1 MLALVA
7 CFTVTP
13 HVHADAPSRT
23 VAAAGSS
30 LRAASGWSPPAASGS
45 SLRATSGAAPPACP
59 RSSPGLAS
67 AASVF
72 PGFVI
77 HGSGHLVNGCAATGA
92 RLLWLELAGLGLIVT
107 ALAPA
112 VVLGANDYLVPIQ
125 AFLGMSGVALFSGS
139 WLLDMYGS
147 FAPADARGS
156 GRTRAPVLETQLGY
170 RYVYDPIFDYRHFVV
185 QGFEWWHGSLRLM
198 PRADFAREDMN
209 VRYSLPVAWR
219 WFGTTPER
227 AAPDGSFAE
236 VQVAATHHG
245 FPRDGFD
252 VQTLEVG
259 VESRLDLLK
268 VDPEFGGTFA
278 ELGAGLG
285 VNRYDYEAPGAG
297 HDNNGLLLMGFALGA
312 YFGDPDR
319 RGGEVKLGYDHR
331 HDDYAAG
338 IKLSGVGSGAA
349 GHFGLEARG
358 YWDEWGLLLD
368 AQVGSAYVMGLS
380 VLFRQGGSF
389 GR

>member
-1 MLALVA
+1 M
-7 CFTVTP
+7 
-13 HVHADAPSRT
+13 
-23 VAAAGSS
+23 
-30 LRAASGWSPPAASGS
+30 
-45 SLRATSGAAPPACP
+45 
-59 RSSPGLAS
+59 
-67 AASVF
+67 F

-77 HGSGHLVNGCAATGA
+77 HGSGHLVNGCRRAGA

-112 VVLGANDYLVPIQ
+112 AVIGADEYLVPVQ

-147 FAPADARGS
+147 FVPPSARGA
-156 GRTRAPVLETQLGY
+156 GRSQAPLLTTQLGY
-170 RYVYDPIFDYRHFVV
+170 RYVYDPIFEYRHFVV
-185 QGFEWWHGSLRLM
+185 QGFEWWHRSLRLM

-209 VRYSLPVAWR
+209 ARFRLPVAWR
-219 WFGTTPER
+219 WFGATPER

-236 VQVAATHHG
+236 VQTAATYHA

-252 VQTLEVG
+252 VQTLEIG
-259 VESRLDLLK
+259 VESRLDLYA
-268 VDPEFGGTFA
+268 VDPEFAGTFA

-297 HDNNGLLLMGFALGA
+297 HDKNGLLLMGFALGA

-319 RGGEVKLGYDHR
+319 RGGEIKIGYDHR

-338 IKLSGVGSGAA
+338 LKLTGVGSGAV
-349 GHFGLEARG
+349 GHFVLETRA
-358 YWDEWGLLLD
+358 YWDAWGLLLD

-380 VLFRQGGSF
+380 ALFRQGGSY

>member
-1 MLALVA
+1 M
-7 CFTVTP
+7 
-13 HVHADAPSRT
+13 
-23 VAAAGSS
+23 
-30 LRAASGWSPPAASGS
+30 
-45 SLRATSGAAPPACP
+45 
-59 RSSPGLAS
+59 
-67 AASVF
+67 F

-77 HGSGHLVNGCAATGA
+77 HGSGHLVNGCSGSGA

-112 VVLGANDYLVPIQ
+112 AVLGANDYLVPIQ

-147 FAPADARGS
+147 FVPTDARGS
-156 GRTRAPVLETQLGY
+156 ERTRAPVLETQLGY
-170 RYVYDPIFDYRHFVV
+170 RYIYDPIFDYRHFVV
-185 QGFEWWHGSLRLM
+185 QGFEWWHGSLRVM

-209 VRYSLPVAWR
+209 ARYSLPVAWR
-219 WFGTTPER
+219 WFGATPER

-236 VQVAATHHG
+236 VQAAATHHG
-245 FPRDGFD
+245 FPRDGFA
-252 VQTLEVG
+252 VQTFEIG
-259 VESRLDLLK
+259 VESRLDLRQ
-268 VDPEFGGTFA
+268 VDPEFSGTFA

-297 HDNNGLLLMGFALGA
+297 HDDNGLLLMGFALGA

-338 IKLSGVGSGAA
+338 LKLSGVGSGAA

-358 YWDEWGLLLD
+358 YWDRWGLLLD
-368 AQVGSAYVMGLS
+368 AQVGSAYLMGLS